1 MYIHSIVY
9 FLFYP
14 THFFPSVVFFF
25 FKSFPVVVV
34 ETIISHL
41 DANDHE
47 GSALV
52 QSRPKPRGYFALAVD
67 TSQDSVAGYLTS
79 QFQVE

>member
-1 MYIHSIVY
+1 M
-9 FLFYP
+9 
-14 THFFPSVVFFF
+14 FFPACFFF
-25 FKSFPVVVV
+25 FLKSFPVVVV

-47 GSALV
+47 GSAPV
-52 QSRPKPRGYFALAVD
+52 QSRPKPGGYFALAVD
-67 TSQDSVAGYLTS
+67 TSQDRVAGYLTS